1 MRRVLVVLAAMLLAL
16 VILAGPALAHP
27 LSTPGTERG
36 VGGPLDKAQGHFN
49 GLPCA
54 ALVSPVLGP
63 FPGTFCDVDLP

>member
-1 MRRVLVVLAAMLLAL
+1 MRRLLILVTALLLSLVVLT
-16 VILAGPALAHP
+16 GPAFAHP

-54 ALVSPVLGP
+54 ELVSPVLGP